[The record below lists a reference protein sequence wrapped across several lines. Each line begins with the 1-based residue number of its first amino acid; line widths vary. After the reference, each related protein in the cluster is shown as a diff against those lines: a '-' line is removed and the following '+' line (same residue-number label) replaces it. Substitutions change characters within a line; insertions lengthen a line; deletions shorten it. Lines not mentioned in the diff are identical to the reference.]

1 VTARARLVAV
11 KLIHTAVWAFFVA
24 AIAGVPLAA
33 WLGHD
38 GWSAICAAVVA
49 VEAVV
54 LAVNGMRCPLTDVAG
69 QFTEDRRDNF
79 DIYLPEWLA
88 RHNKGIFGTLY
99 VAGCILAVGWHFQWW
114 SR

>member
-1 VTARARLVAV
+1 MSSLELTNPPSAPSVVMLSASSASLMGCT
-11 KLIHTAVWAFFVA
+11 LIFFT
-24 AIAGVPLAA
+24 IT
-33 WLGHD
+33 
-38 GWSAICAAVVA
+38 
-49 VEAVV
+49 E
-54 LAVNGMRCPLTDVAG
+54 CPLTDVAG